1 MVLLASGVGLT
12 IISFLFISPYF
23 GFYAYKQFENM
34 TVEPIGV
41 YGLQNPLNL
50 YVFAIMFIGGLGL
63 LVKGFT

>member
-50 YVFAIMFIGGLGL
+50 YVL
-63 LVKGFT
+63 